1 MYGWHERV
9 KEEAKYYI
17 DSQVTKSDKILPKA
31 DPSLLLTGQHPD
43 SRFYGVG
50 RIEQDQS
57 FYNMQSQFFDQLIE
71 EYRWTNDSALI
82 SFLRPTL
89 ELHLQWQEEC
99 FDPDGDGVYE
109 SYLNSWP
116 TDSQWYNGG
125 RVCRRDFLCLP
136 GTFGGT

>member
-1 MYGWHERV
+1 
-9 KEEAKYYI
+9 
-17 DSQVTKSDKILPKA
+17 
-31 DPSLLLTGQHPD
+31 
-43 SRFYGVG
+43 
-50 RIEQDQS
+50 
-57 FYNMQSQFFDQLIE
+57 MQSQFFDQLIE

-82 SFLRPTL
+82 SFLRPAL

-125 RVCRRDFLCLP
+125 
-136 GTFGGT
+136 GSA